1 MNNIKAE
8 YAIITSFKFKDNS
21 FVWNMQ
27 KLWAILGIKIRIIL
41 RFYRAD
47 KVKKYQ
53 RKLQDLK
60 ANHLKIIGHPSLL
73 LSLFRGFDKLRI
85 PFTYNQITHHTKYI
99 ILCWADAK
107 DIERVRKLRLNNPNI
122 KCVVTAPTACKYDY
136 EYQYRFAQES
146 CIDFSLVGSNWVKEA
161 YKLKIPRIYWDKII
175 IWASGVVF
183 NYNVGGGEN
192 RQIHQIQRRVMVYF
206 KNLYSKR
213 PKEMLKQDCEKI
225 KKMIES
231 KKLEL
236 VVVEY
241 GSYHIDDY
249 RKSLQKVDLVIVFQE
264 GIIETQGLS
273 IAESWAE
280 NKPTF
285 INYKIN
291 EFGGT
296 TAPYLCTQN
305 GLYYK
310 DFDELQKYIDLFYN
324 DINFRHSFAPA
335 NFVRENMSNEASV
348 KNLIKICNGANKNET
363 L

>member
-183 NYNVGGGEN
+183 NYNVGGGKIV
-192 RQIHQIQRRVMVYF
+192 RFIRF
-206 KNLYSKR
+206 KGALWYILRIFIPNAPKR
-213 PKEMLKQDCEKI
+213 CLNKI
-225 KKMIES
+225 AKK
-231 KKLEL
+231 
-236 VVVEY
+236 
-241 GSYHIDDY
+241 
-249 RKSLQKVDLVIVFQE
+249 
-264 GIIETQGLS
+264 
-273 IAESWAE
+273 
-280 NKPTF
+280 
-285 INYKIN
+285 
-291 EFGGT
+291 
-296 TAPYLCTQN
+296 
-305 GLYYK
+305 
-310 DFDELQKYIDLFYN
+310 
-324 DINFRHSFAPA
+324 
-335 NFVRENMSNEASV
+335 
-348 KNLIKICNGANKNET
+348 
-363 L
+363 